1 MKTQFITDN
10 KGHKIAVVLS
20 VKEYEKILEALEELE
35 DIHLYDQAKASKEV
49 SIPIDKAFKM
59 IDAKRK
65 KKSWATK

>member
-20 VKEYEKILEALEELE
+20 VREYQKMLADVEELE
-35 DIHLYDQAKASKEV
+35 DIRLYDDAKSSKEI
-49 SIPIDKAFKM
+49 SIPINDAFK
-59 IDAKRK
+59 IIEAKRK